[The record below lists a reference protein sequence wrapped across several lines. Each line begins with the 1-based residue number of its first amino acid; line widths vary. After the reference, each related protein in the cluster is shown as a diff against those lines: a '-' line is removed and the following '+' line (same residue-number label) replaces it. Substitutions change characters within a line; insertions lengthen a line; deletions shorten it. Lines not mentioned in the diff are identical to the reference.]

1 MIKEME
7 RCELKEQ
14 IDIKREELNNV
25 VNTEIVPDKALEIS
39 VELDELIVKYTRL
52 DSNYSIRFWECF
64 NKQVEISHKK

>member
-52 DSNYSIRFWECF
+52 DSNYSIRF
-64 NKQVEISHKK
+64 

>member
-52 DSNYSIRFWECF
+52 DSNYSTRF
-64 NKQVEISHKK
+64 